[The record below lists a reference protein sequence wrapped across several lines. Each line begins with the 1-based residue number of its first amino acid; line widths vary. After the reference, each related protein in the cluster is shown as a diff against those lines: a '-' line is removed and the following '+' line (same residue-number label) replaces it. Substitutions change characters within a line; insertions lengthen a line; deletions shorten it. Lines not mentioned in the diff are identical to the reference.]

1 MRHDKARVLLELAR
15 TLAGSAE
22 GLTLDEMAQAAGV
35 DRRTAERMR
44 DRLQDLFPQLEAVA
58 DPPTKRFRIPAG
70 LDGFMQAPTADE
82 LAALASA
89 ASELSAAGAQI
100 RAAQLKSLEAKM
112 LSALRAPARRRIAPD
127 LEALLQAEA
136 IAVQAGPRPFEDETV
151 LGVIREALKAGV
163 ALRFRYAGGSSPGR
177 AREVIPYG
185 LLFARSNYLVA
196 AEGAG
201 APPRNWRL
209 DRIVDIEALNRPAGR
224 PEGFSLQAY
233 ADQSFGIYQDDTEDV
248 VLRLSARAADSA
260 RKWRFQVGQVLQ
272 EEADGSVTV
281 SFRASGMR
289 ELAWHLF
296 TWGDDVRILQP
307 ERLRQL
313 LATQSR
319 TALDAHAADAA
330 QGLRQEE
337 QTGCGLAEG
346 RPG

>member
-22 GLTLDEMAQAAGV
+22 GLTLTRW
-35 DRRTAERMR
+35 RRPRASTGARPSACATACRTS
-44 DRLQDLFPQLEAVA
+44 FPQMEAVA

-89 ASELSAAGAQI
+89 ASELAAAGAQV
-100 RAAQLKSLEAKM
+100 RAAQLRALEAKM

-136 IAVQAGPRPFEDETV
+136 IAVQAGPRPYEDETV
-151 LGVIREALKAGV
+151 LGVIREALKASV

-196 AEGAG
+196 AEGTG

-209 DRIVDIEALNRPAGR
+209 DRIADIEALSRAAGR

-248 VLRLSARAADSA
+248 VLRLSPRRRIQRAGGASRSA
-260 RKWRFQVGQVLQ
+260 RPCRR
-272 EEADGSVTV
+272 EPDGSVTV

-296 TWGDDVRILQP
+296 TWGDEVRIMEP
-307 ERLRQL
+307 ESLRRLLVEQL
-313 LATQSR
+313 R
-319 TALDAHAADAA
+319 TALAAHAGADA
-330 QGLRQEE
+330 
-337 QTGCGLAEG
+337 
-346 RPG
+346 

>member
-1 MRHDKARVLLELAR
+1 MRHDKARLLLELAR

-22 GLTLDEMAQAAGV
+22 GLTLDEMAQAADV

-89 ASELSAAGAQI
+89 ASELQAQGATG
-100 RAAQLKSLEAKM
+100 RAAQLRALEAKM

-163 ALRFRYAGGSSPGR
+163 TLRFSYAGGSSPGR
-177 AREVIPYG
+177 AREVVPYG

-196 AEGAG
+196 AEGED

-209 DRIVDIEALNRPAGR
+209 DRIGDVEALSRPASR
-224 PEGFSLQAY
+224 PKGFSLQAY

-248 VLRLSARAADSA
+248 VLRVAPGAAPAAR
-260 RKWRFQVGQVLQ
+260 RWRFQVGQSLN
-272 EEADGSVTV
+272 EEPDGSVTV
-281 SFRASGMR
+281 RFRASGMR

-296 TWGDDVRILQP
+296 TWGADVVVVAPQ
-307 ERLRQL
+307 RLRRLLVEQL
-313 LATQSR
+313 R
-319 TALDAHAADAA
+319 TALAAH
-330 QGLRQEE
+330 
-337 QTGCGLAEG
+337 EG
-346 RPG
+346 EDQSP